1 LKGFERTKVL
11 GKKNKKIQMKKKMRD
26 NQQAWDK
33 RTLGAEAQFVAVAD
47 SQHELN
53 LNKALGLSS
62 PQDNQMRAAKSRQQ
76 PTLTPSRK
84 AS

>member
-1 LKGFERTKVL
+1 LRVFELEKVL
-11 GKKNKKIQMKKKMRD
+11 GKTNKKIQMKKMRD
-26 NQQAWDK
+26 TQQAWDK

-62 PQDNQMRAAKSRQQ
+62 PQDNQMRATKYGQQ
-76 PTLTPSRK
+76 PTLTPSPK

>member
-1 LKGFERTKVL
+1 M
-11 GKKNKKIQMKKKMRD
+11 QMKKKMKD
-26 NQQAWDK
+26 TQQAWEK
-33 RTLGAEAQFVAVAD
+33 RTLGAEAQFVVVAD

-62 PQDNQMRAAKSRQQ
+62 PQDNQMSAAKSGQQ
-76 PTLTPSRK
+76 PPLTPGPK